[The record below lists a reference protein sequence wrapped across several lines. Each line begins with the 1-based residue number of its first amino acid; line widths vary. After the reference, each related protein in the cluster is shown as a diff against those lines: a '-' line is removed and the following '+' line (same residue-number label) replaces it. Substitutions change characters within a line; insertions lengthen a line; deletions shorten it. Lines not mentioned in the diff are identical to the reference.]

1 LYSPNVRRICSSI
14 AGGSRSGCKVAA
26 ERLMP
31 EHHPDPALLR
41 VVGDRWEAQR
51 AELPATA

>member
-1 LYSPNVRRICSSI
+1 
-14 AGGSRSGCKVAA
+14 
-26 ERLMP
+26 MP